1 MCDVPNFNTA
11 PKMYK
16 KIDRYFNELRC
27 RGGWEIQR
35 LYKGNACNNRYDL
48 LFRRCVIQMGEPYIM
63 EHFHYEVSLNHTTH
77 RNGKTLY
84 IVNDG
89 DYYWTEDEV
98 IDKLEQIG
106 IK

>member
-1 MCDVPNFNTA
+1 MCDISIIENP
-11 PKMYK
+11 PIIYR
-16 KIDRYFNELRC
+16 KIDRYINELRTWGWIIHRIYNG
-27 RGGWEIQR
+27 RGSN
-35 LYKGNACNNRYDL
+35 YRYDL
-48 LFRRCVIQMGEPYIM
+48 LFTRTVFYM
-63 EHFHYEVSLNHTTH
+63 ENNMYDTLQYQVSLNHTTH

-84 IVNDG
+84 IVNEG